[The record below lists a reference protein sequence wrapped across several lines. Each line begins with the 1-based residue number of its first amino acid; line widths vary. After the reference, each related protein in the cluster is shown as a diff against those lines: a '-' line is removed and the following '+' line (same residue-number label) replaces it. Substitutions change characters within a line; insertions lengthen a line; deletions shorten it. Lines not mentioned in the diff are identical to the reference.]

1 MSKRLQNLLRCL
13 AVLAVGAVQIFG
25 VGIGYICG
33 CTGEQTSQKN
43 CAVEVCHPRTSHG
56 DGCEQDSE
64 IATTGTEGKRHAPVE
79 HDHEHSEVRESVVLT
94 SLPAALSIPPLVLYD
109 LPDAFALPGANLLA
123 QWASVKTECPAS
135 PENGSPPMPLLVA
148 RTMVM
153 LV

>member
-25 VGIGYICG
+25 VGLGYICG
-33 CTGEQTSQKN
+33 CTGEQTSLKN

-56 DGCEQDSE
+56 DGCAQDSE
-64 IATTGTEGKRHAPVE
+64 IASVDAEGKNAVPSE
-79 HDHEHSEVRESVVLT
+79 HDHEHSEVRESLVLT
-94 SLPAALSIPPLVLYD
+94 SLPTAPSVPPLVLYE
-109 LPDAFALPGANLLA
+109 LPEAFALPEATLLA
-123 QWASVKTECPAS
+123 QWASVKMECPAF

-148 RTMVM
+148 RTMVL